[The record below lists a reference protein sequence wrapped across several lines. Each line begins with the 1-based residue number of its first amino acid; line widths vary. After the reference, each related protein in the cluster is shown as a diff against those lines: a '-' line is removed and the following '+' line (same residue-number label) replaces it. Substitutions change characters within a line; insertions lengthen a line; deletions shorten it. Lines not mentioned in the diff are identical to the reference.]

1 MCIRDRRAYRGPRV
15 EAGELD
21 SFPRYLV
28 KHGSFNPGV
37 AVGGE
42 VMVTEIVGH
51 DEYDIGTVLHF
62 PCQR

>member
-1 MCIRDRRAYRGPRV
+1 
-15 EAGELD
+15 
-21 SFPRYLV
+21 
-28 KHGSFNPGV
+28 NPGV